1 MGRCLFRAAGQEH
14 TPFVRCRKGTIQ
26 RGRMPMVVGVVAG
39 VALVAVLVLIGLF
52 KLMWRVAEPNEALII
67 SGSTHKT
74 EGLGE
79 GMGFR
84 IVTGR
89 GTLVLP
95 GVQAV
100 R

>member
-1 MGRCLFRAAGQEH
+1 
-14 TPFVRCRKGTIQ
+14 
-26 RGRMPMVVGVVAG
+26 MVIGVVAG
-39 VALVAVLVLIGLF
+39 VAVVAVLVLIGLF
-52 KLMWRVAEPNEALII
+52 KSMWRVAEPNEALII
-67 SGSTHKT
+67 SGSKHRT
-74 EGLGE
+74 EGLEE

-100 R
+100 RKISLWIA

>member
-1 MGRCLFRAAGQEH
+1 
-14 TPFVRCRKGTIQ
+14 
-26 RGRMPMVVGVVAG
+26 MPMVVGVVAG
-39 VALVAVLVLIGLF
+39 VAVAAVLVVIGLF

-67 SGSTHKT
+67 SGSKHRT
-74 EGLGE
+74 EGLEE

-95 GVQAV
+95 GVQA
-100 R
+100 